1 MITGWKHPDILCPIE
16 LPALWEHKCLGAKSW
31 KKLETDKLKNYSST
45 YYIQVQIYMH
55 YLGLERCL
63 FMATNA
69 DTMDIYHELVPY
81 VAGDALAA
89 LNKVQRVLMAT
100 NAGEMV
106 PRFTQDKN
114 YYICKWCDFHGE
126 CWL

>member
-1 MITGWKHPDILCPIE
+1 MPGREE
-16 LPALWEHKCLGAKSW
+16 LEESQHRKAK
-31 KKLETDKLKNYSST
+31 DYSST
-45 YYIQVQIYMH
+45 YYIQTQIYMH

-69 DTMDIYHELVPY
+69 DTMEIYHEIVPY
-81 VAGDALAA
+81 VENEAQAA
-89 LNKVQRVLMAT
+89 RNRVARVLLAT
-100 NAGEMV
+100 AEPLELV

-126 CWL
+126 CWK